1 VSATTSAHPYARRA
15 APGSAELVVYG
26 RRWCALSQMVRR
38 YLDRLGIP
46 YEYVDLDL
54 HPEAE
59 SWLSWMTGGRVR
71 TPIVYLGGEVLVQPT
86 IRELEWELRRNG
98 LR

>member
-1 VSATTSAHPYARRA
+1 
-15 APGSAELVVYG
+15 
-26 RRWCALSQMVRR
+26 MVRR

-54 HPEAE
+54 HPEVE
-59 SWLSWMTGGRVR
+59 SRLSWMTGGRMR
-71 TPIVYLGGEVLVQPT
+71 TPIVDLGGQVLVQPT
-86 IRELEWELRRNG
+86 IRDLEWELTRNG

>member
-1 VSATTSAHPYARRA
+1 LSTTTSANAYARR
-15 APGSAELVVYG
+15 SARPITEIVVYG

-54 HPEAE
+54 HPEVEAR
-59 SWLSWMTGGRVR
+59 LSWMTGGHVR
-71 TPIVYLGGEVLVQPT
+71 TPTVYLGDEVLVQPT
-86 IRELEWELRRNG
+86 IRELEWELTRKG
-98 LR
+98 L